1 MDDPRAAL
9 KWRVKAGNRSKF
21 RFSIRNLLLATFWL
35 SLWGADVVIYR
46 RVIET
51 PGLPPLLV
59 LLPMWMFLIAGPFV
73 VVGSVFNRTR
83 TGFVVGVSLA
93 LMMLLGI
100 VLLFNLG

>member
-1 MDDPRAAL
+1 MDDPRAEL

-35 SLWGADVVIYR
+35 CLWGADVVIYR

-51 PGLPPLLV
+51 PGIPTMLI

-73 VVGSVFNRTR
+73 VAGSIFNRTR
-83 TGFVVGVSLA
+83 TGFVVGISLA
-93 LMMLLGI
+93 VMMLLGT
-100 VLLFNLG
+100 VLLLNLG